1 MESIKFGTDG
11 VRGKAGEWP
20 INPEGAFL
28 IGLGVGAYIH
38 ARTARARVLIGRDPR
53 QSGALL
59 SDALIRGLRLQNMDV
74 LDVGVMTTPGIAH
87 LTMRSGASIGVVIS
101 ASHNPWNENGIKLV
115 GADGF
120 KLEDA
125 AEGEVESFINTFIL
139 PEAQPPQVRA
149 SKSGFTL
156 LVKNGV
162 ENYVEHLVSPF
173 PAGALKGL
181 RVVLDCSNGAASG
194 VAPLAFERLGAAVTI
209 THASPDGMNINHQC
223 GSEYFR
229 SGKGD
234 LAANLSAAKAHLA
247 AAFDGDADRAI
258 FCDEQ
263 GKLVDGDHILYLL
276 ARHLQA
282 QGRLPGN
289 TVVTTSMA
297 NSGLDDGLAE
307 CGIRTLRTP
316 VGDKYVLREM
326 LAGGYVLG
334 GEQSGHIILYD
345 PQHTTGDGI
354 YTALWIAYLVNQ
366 HPQRS
371 LAALAQGFHKKPQV
385 IASARVASRPD
396 LKSLPGFNRLY
407 EQAHTQLGSG
417 ATINVRY
424 SGTEPLV
431 RVMIEASLEHGV
443 GELAELAQTLCRQ
456 VQQESNSPQAAVE
469 IKDCV
474 SGQII
479 AL

>member
-1 MESIKFGTDG
+1 MEAIKFGTDG

-28 IGLGVGAYIH
+28 IGLGVGAYLNEKS
-38 ARTARARVLIGRDPR
+38 AKTRVLIGRDPR
-53 QSGALL
+53 QSGAGL
-59 SDALIRGLRLQNMDV
+59 SDALIRGLRLQSMDV

-125 AEGEVESFINTFIL
+125 AEAEVESIINNLIS
-139 PEAQPPQVRA
+139 PAGQPPRA
-149 SKSGFTL
+149 RAPQSGFTL

-181 RVVLDCSNGAASG
+181 RVVLDCSNGAASQI
-194 VAPLAFERLGAAVTI
+194 APLAFERLGATVTT
-209 THASPDGMNINHQC
+209 THASPDGKNINHEC

-229 SGKGD
+229 SGKGR
-234 LAANLSAAKAHLA
+234 LAADVTAAKAHLA

-258 FCDEQ
+258 FCDAI
-263 GKLVDGDHILYLL
+263 GGLVDGDHILYLL
-276 ARHLQA
+276 SLHLQS
-282 QGRLPGN
+282 QGKLPGS
-289 TVVTTSMA
+289 TVVTTTMA
-297 NSGLDDGLAE
+297 NSGLDDGLAQR
-307 CGIRTLRTP
+307 GIRTLRTP

-326 LAGGYVLG
+326 LAGGFVLG

-354 YTALWIAYLVNQ
+354 YTALWIAFLVNQ

-396 LKSLPGFNRLY
+396 LKTLPGFNRLY
-407 EQAHTQLGSG
+407 AQAQVQLGSG

-431 RVMIEASLEHGV
+431 RVMIEASLEHPV
-443 GELAELAQTLCRQ
+443 LELAELALSLCRQ
-456 VQQESNSPQAAVE
+456 VQQESNNPLAAVE

-474 SGQII
+474 SGQML

>member
-1 MESIKFGTDG
+1 MEAIKFGTDG

-28 IGLGVGAYIH
+28 IGLGVGAYLNT
-38 ARTARARVLIGRDPR
+38 RTAKARVLIGRDPR
-53 QSGALL
+53 QSGAEL
-59 SDALIRGLRLQNMDV
+59 SDALIRGLRLQTLDV

-125 AEGEVESFINTFIL
+125 AEAEVESIINNLIS
-139 PEAQPPQVRA
+139 PAGQPPRA
-149 SKSGFTL
+149 RTPQSGFTL
-156 LVKNGV
+156 LVKNGI

-181 RVVLDCSNGAASG
+181 RVVLDCSNGAASQI
-194 VAPLAFERLGAAVTI
+194 APLAFERLGAEVIT
-209 THASPDGMNINHQC
+209 THASPDGKNINHQC

-229 SGKGD
+229 SGKGR
-234 LAANLSAAKAHLA
+234 LAADVAAARAHIA
-247 AAFDGDADRAI
+247 AAFDGDADRVI

-263 GKLVDGDHILYLL
+263 GALVDGDHILYLL
-276 ARHLQA
+276 ARHLQSL
-282 QGRLPGN
+282 GKLPGS
-289 TVVTTSMA
+289 TVVTTTMA

-307 CGIRTLRTP
+307 RNIRTLRTP

-354 YTALWIAYLVNQ
+354 YTALWIASLVNQ

-371 LAALAQGFHKKPQV
+371 LVALAQGFHKKPQV

-396 LKSLPGFNRLY
+396 LKTLPEFNHLY
-407 EQAHTQLGSG
+407 AQAQAQLGSG

-431 RVMIEASLEHGV
+431 RVMIEASLDHTV
-443 GELAELAQTLCRQ
+443 HELAELALSLCRQ
-456 VQQESNSPQAAVE
+456 VQRESNSSLAAVE

-474 SGQII
+474 SGRMI